1 MKNTVRIKLTK
12 KEIDAVFKKR
22 NPKKWDKILDVYV
35 FLIENL
41 DRTDNPDISAEY
53 QKKFN
58 YFYQVRRNA
67 EWRKRFYSLFSKY
80 AKRRNADFGN
90 ILNTIHKETGMI
102 EASFSSKFA
111 ATIDANLP
119 LIDKHVLTYID
130 RKLPSSQQAPKDRIA
145 AIIELHDN
153 MKREFNSFLDT
164 PHGRYLVA
172 RFTKE
177 HNDKKISHMKML
189 DFVLWQSRGKKK
201 IK

>member
-1 MKNTVRIKLTK
+1 MRIKLTK

-67 EWRKRFYSLFSKY
+67 KWRKKFYSLFSKY
-80 AKRRNADFGN
+80 ANRRNANFGN
-90 ILNTIHKETGMI
+90 ILNAIYKETGMV

-111 ATIDANLP
+111 ATIDADLP
-119 LIDKHVLTYID
+119 LIDRHVLTYID
-130 RKLPSSQQAPKDRIA
+130 RKLPSNQQDPEDRIA

-153 MKREFNSFLDT
+153 MKREFNAFLRT
-164 PHGRYLVA
+164 PRGRHLIS

-189 DFVLWQSRGKKK
+189 DFILWQSRGKRNVK
-201 IK
+201 

>member
-1 MKNTVRIKLTK
+1 MKSAVRIKLTK

-22 NPKKWDKILDVYV
+22 DPKKWEKILDVYI

-53 QKKFN
+53 QRKFN

-67 EWRKRFYSLFSKY
+67 KWRKRFYLLFSKY
-80 AKRRNADFGN
+80 AKKRNADFGS
-90 ILNTIHKETGMI
+90 ILNAIHKETGMI

-119 LIDKHVLTYID
+119 LIDRHVLTYID
-130 RKLPSSQQAPKDRIA
+130 RKLPSNQRAARDRIA

-153 MKREFNSFLDT
+153 MKREFSAFLHT
-164 PHGRYLVA
+164 PRGRHLIA

-177 HNDKKISHMKML
+177 HKDKKISHMKML

-201 IK
+201 